1 MLPQYEFVSLLGR
14 GGMGA
19 VYKAVQISLDRPVA
33 IKVLPLDLVDDDEAQ
48 FAARFKNEART
59 MAKMSHPSI
68 VSVFDFGETQSGLLY
83 IVMEFI
89 NGTDVSQM
97 IASQGR
103 LPEDYALSITAHVC
117 DALNY
122 AHRNGI
128 VHRDI
133 KPANI
138 LINMEGAVKV
148 ADFGL
153 AKASDAGQSGL
164 TKTNMAMGTP
174 DFVAPE
180 ALIPGIPL
188 DGRADLYA
196 IGVMLY
202 QMLTGEVP
210 RGLWTLPAARIGTD
224 PRFDA
229 IITKAMQT
237 DREMRYQ
244 SAAEIRQELDS
255 ILTTPRSLII
265 QQQQEAAEAAAR
277 ATQARKLAEA
287 QAAAAAQKPAAGAG
301 APPPRRPSEQPP
313 RPAPAPIKKKSS
325 LGPVLGIAAAVI
337 LFAGVLFLM
346 SGKKSVPAVTQ
357 STTAAPADE
366 RSTTAS
372 ASAPSQ
378 PVAEPANTKTFS
390 GVEFPRDLRLPDSK
404 SWQMKDGKILCIHVP
419 PGEYPSFSV
428 PTPLQGAYEC
438 EVVFSIPPASKGY
451 LELILPAPKGWIPL
465 TVFESALAVFH
476 GNVRKNIETPWAA
489 GPQHSLRAVVGP
501 RHRVQIF
508 SDGKQVSDVEDAGAA
523 SPANW
528 TSIKPD
534 HVNIGGETKN
544 GPPLTLHS
552 IRVTQGISPAAS
564 TTTLASAPAA
574 PPASPPQPSSSA
586 PASSPAPP
594 PPPPPPQ
601 SPADSV
607 GWTDLIPTIDPA
619 RHSISGEWQV
629 VGGELRGRGVDPSH
643 RALEIP
649 VATIPANYDLRIRL
663 TRPTL
668 GAALFFALAHG
679 SFGAGVTLDSWTGNK
694 DSNNEVSAVIS
705 RNGRSLEV
713 KNAQHY
719 FQPGLKREVLFQAR
733 ENGLIVLLDG
743 EEILRWDGPWS
754 SLTQTNGSF
763 LQQRVQ
769 SGPIF
774 AVGVCIGD
782 VTYHSIEMREVDVAA
797 QQKAALLAAHPQL
810 SKLEAGFRSRYESDA
825 QRPYLAALAVLNQ
838 SYVNT
843 GIARARAAAQA
854 KGSLDEVTALDAEK
868 TAVTSGAGVPA
879 TDSETTPASL
889 KILRDTYR
897 TELAKITSERTA
909 KTAPLLDI
917 HVKALDA
924 YVVELTKAGRL
935 EEAKQVS
942 TLRGSVSASRAA
954 LSTPPPTPTPGG
966 APPPPPSKDAYTN
979 SIGMKFVPVKGT
991 NLMFCIHETR
1001 RQDYAA
1007 YAAAN
1012 PGVREDWMKVTQ
1024 MDVPCGDKDDH
1035 PVLNV
1040 RWTEAQAFCA
1050 WLTKKEGKTYRL
1062 PTDAEWSIAAGM
1074 KEGQRP
1080 AGTTPESLN
1089 EYDPDSYPW
1098 GGSFPPSDRAGNYA
1112 DKTSAIK
1119 FPSIGSISEYDDGFA
1134 TTSPVMS
1141 FKPNKLGLYD
1151 MGGNALEWVDD
1162 WFNASQTTRTLRG
1175 GSFMESDGRRLLSSF
1190 RYFDG
1195 PLIARHF
1202 NGFRIVLEA
1211 PPKKGP

>member
-1 MLPQYEFVSLLGR
+1 MSTATSGSKPSKGWQPPSLEEMQALLPQYHFVSLLGR

-19 VYKAVQISLDRPVA
+19 VYKAVQVSLDRPVA
-33 IKVLPLDLVDDDEAQ
+33 IKVLPLDLIEDDDEAQ

-59 MAKMSHPSI
+59 MARMSHPSI
-68 VSVFDFGETQSGLLY
+68 VSVFDFGETQTGLLY

-89 NGTDVSQM
+89 DGTDVSKM
-97 IASQGR
+97 IISQGR

-128 VHRDI
+128 IHRDI

-138 LINMEGAVKV
+138 LINTEGAVKV

-180 ALIPGIPL
+180 ALIPGMPL

-202 QMLTGEVP
+202 QMLTGEIP
-210 RGLWTLPAARIGTD
+210 RGMWTLPGSRIGTD

-229 IITKAMQT
+229 IISKAMQT
-237 DREMRYQ
+237 DREARYQ

-255 ILTTPRSLII
+255 ILTTPRALII

-277 ATQARKLAEA
+277 ATQARKLEEA
-287 QAAAAAQKPAAGAG
+287 QAAAAQRAPSGP
-301 APPPRRPSEQPP
+301 PPPRRSQDQPP
-313 RPAPAPIKKKSS
+313 RRVPAPVKKSS
-325 LGPVLGIAAAVI
+325 LGPVLGIAAVVVLIAG
-337 LFAGVLFLM
+337 LFFLM
-346 SGKKSVPAVTQ
+346 PGKKSESSGTQ
-357 STTAAPADE
+357 ITPP
-366 RSTTAS
+366 TAS
-372 ASAPSQ
+372 AESSPPVPAPTPPPPAAESAK
-378 PVAEPANTKTFS
+378 TKNFS

-419 PGEYPSFSV
+419 ADEFPSFSV
-428 PTPLQGAYEC
+428 PTRLQGAYEC
-438 EVVFSIPPASKGY
+438 EVIFSIPPASKGY
-451 LELILPAPKGWIPL
+451 LELILPAPQGWIPL
-465 TVFESALAVFH
+465 TLFEGELAVFH
-476 GNVRKNIETPWAA
+476 GSVRKSIQNPWAA

-508 SDGKQVSDVEDAGAA
+508 SDGKQVSDVEDAGVA

-552 IRVTQGISPAAS
+552 IRVTQGVSPPAA
-564 TTTLASAPAA
+564 TTSLASAPTA

-586 PASSPAPP
+586 PVPSPMPSPPAPP
-594 PPPPPPQ
+594 PR

-607 GWTDLIPTIDPA
+607 GWTDLIPKIDPA

-629 VGGELRGRGVDPSH
+629 TGGELRGRGVDSSH

-663 TRPTL
+663 TRPTM
-668 GAALFFALAHG
+668 GAALFFALTHG
-679 SFGAGVTLDSWTGNK
+679 SSGAGVTLDSWTGNK
-694 DSNNEVSAVIS
+694 DNNNEVGAVIS
-705 RNGRSLEV
+705 SNGRSLEV
-713 KNAQHY
+713 KNARHY

-733 ENGLIVLLDG
+733 ENGLKVLLDG

-763 LQQRVQ
+763 LQQRIQ

-782 VTYHSIEMREVDVAA
+782 ITYHSIEMREVDVAA

-810 SKLEAGFRSRYESDA
+810 AELEAGFRSHYESDA

-854 KGSLDEVTALDAEK
+854 KGSLAEVSALDAEK
-868 TAVTSGAGVPA
+868 NAVTTGNGVPA
-879 TDSETTPASL
+879 TDADTTPASL
-889 KILRDTYR
+889 KSLRTTYR
-897 TELAKITSERTA
+897 ATLAKITSERDA
-909 KTAPLLDI
+909 KIPPLFDI
-917 HVKALDA
+917 HLRELDA
-924 YVVELTKAGRL
+924 YVTTLTKAGKID
-935 EEAKQVS
+935 EAKQVS
-942 TLRGSVSASRAA
+942 SLREEVSASRGAFSGP
-954 LSTPPPTPTPGG
+954 LPTPTSSGPPQ
-966 APPPPPSKDAYTN
+966 PPPPK
-979 SIGMKFVPVKGT
+979 
-991 NLMFCIHETR
+991 
-1001 RQDYAA
+1001 
-1007 YAAAN
+1007 
-1012 PGVREDWMKVTQ
+1012 
-1024 MDVPCGDKDDH
+1024 
-1035 PVLNV
+1035 
-1040 RWTEAQAFCA
+1040 
-1050 WLTKKEGKTYRL
+1050 
-1062 PTDAEWSIAAGM
+1062 
-1074 KEGQRP
+1074 
-1080 AGTTPESLN
+1080 
-1089 EYDPDSYPW
+1089 
-1098 GGSFPPSDRAGNYA
+1098 
-1112 DKTSAIK
+1112 
-1119 FPSIGSISEYDDGFA
+1119 
-1134 TTSPVMS
+1134 
-1141 FKPNKLGLYD
+1141 
-1151 MGGNALEWVDD
+1151 
-1162 WFNASQTTRTLRG
+1162 
-1175 GSFMESDGRRLLSSF
+1175 
-1190 RYFDG
+1190 
-1195 PLIARHF
+1195 
-1202 NGFRIVLEA
+1202 
-1211 PPKKGP
+1211 